1 MKKFS
6 LPLIQTLAVGAIL
19 LSYYATTWFGDE
31 FVLRA
36 EPYDPWDP
44 FYGEYVLLQYPD
56 INDAV
61 RDAGF
66 QDGDR
71 VHFSLTE
78 GEDGYATIDRIEAE
92 NFFGALDGTYWGNM
106 VSVENLEQFY
116 VEQGQGLA
124 LEEAVDLKATIYVSP
139 WGTIRPVDLEP
150 REE

>member
-6 LPLIQTLAVGAIL
+6 LPVIQTLAVGAIL

-56 INDAV
+56 INAAV

-66 QDGDR
+66 KDGDR

-78 GEDGYATIDRIEAE
+78 GEDGYATIDKIESE

-139 WGTIRPVDLEP
+139 WGTIRPVDLEA